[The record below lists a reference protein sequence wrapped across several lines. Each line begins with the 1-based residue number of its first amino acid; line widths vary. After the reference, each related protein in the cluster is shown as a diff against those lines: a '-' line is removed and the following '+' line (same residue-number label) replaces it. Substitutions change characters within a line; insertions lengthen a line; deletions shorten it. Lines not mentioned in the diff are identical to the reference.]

1 MKGRIVFQKLVR
13 CITVGLMACTA
24 AQVSAQPYPS
34 RPVRIIVPFGPGAP
48 DTVGRLLAQA
58 LSTEMGQP
66 FIVENKPG
74 ANGIIGTQTVAT
86 AAPDGYILLVTSTS
100 IVVNPSVQKNLP
112 YDLGKDIVPVTKVAV
127 GEALILG
134 VNPSVPAKS
143 AQELVALAKNPS
155 SKLSYGSP
163 GVGNTLHLATELFKA
178 RTGARMEHVPYKGA
192 GPAIAALLSGEIQV
206 MIMTPPLSLAH
217 IRAGKIRPLAYTHTS
232 RASFLPDVPTM
243 REAGISGMEVDG
255 GWYGLFT
262 PAGTP
267 PAIVERLQ
275 AATRKGVH
283 EPKIKERFEALALAP
298 AGDSPAEFRKF
309 FNEQIKA
316 YAEMV
321 RIAGIQ
327 PE

>member
-1 MKGRIVFQKLVR
+1 MQK
-13 CITVGLMACTA
+13 
-24 AQVSAQPYPS
+24 S
-34 RPVRIIVPFGPGAP
+34 
-48 DTVGRLLAQA
+48 
-58 LSTEMGQP
+58 
-66 FIVENKPG
+66 
-74 ANGIIGTQTVAT
+74 
-86 AAPDGYILLVTSTS
+86 
-100 IVVNPSVQKNLP
+100 LP
-112 YDLGKDIVPVTKVAV
+112 YDLGKDILPITKVAT

-134 VNPSVPAKS
+134 VNPSVPAKN

-255 GWYGLFT
+255 GWYGLFA

-283 EPKIKERFEALALAP
+283 EGKVKERFEALALTP
-298 AGDSPAEFRKF
+298 AGDAPAEFRKF

-316 YAEMV
+316 YADMV